1 MTSRNNFLFLK
12 KKIIYFTPQLSTSE
26 IGAGEEKG
34 LGGGSLMRN
43 EVI

>member
-1 MTSRNNFLFLK
+1 MTSRNNFLLK
-12 KKIIYFTPQLSTSE
+12 KKIIYFTPQVSTSE

-34 LGGGSLMRN
+34 LGSGSLMRN